1 MMPTSEVCAK
11 KIILDEKKDFAVLSN
26 YLSTQHN
33 IKLNSDSTLII
44 MFSAFNCKGCISNSI
59 NNIGTLINRFNK
71 NIIVISSNS
80 TIKEEMF
87 NKKISFYIDSEKR
100 IDKLKFNIVNVGL
113 FLTYKNELVKTF
125 ILKTESEKE
134 SITTFLNK

>member
-1 MMPTSEVCAK
+1 
-11 KIILDEKKDFAVLSN
+11 
-26 YLSTQHN
+26 
-33 IKLNSDSTLII
+33 
-44 MFSAFNCKGCISNSI
+44 
-59 NNIGTLINRFNK
+59 
-71 NIIVISSNS
+71 
-80 TIKEEMF
+80 MF